1 MGEGAVGM
9 STEVPQSEFR
19 GWPGFEVVQAAES
32 LIVVHPSLVSP
43 PCRRSNAEG
52 LETVQLLRQLSIA
65 MAGMGVGSASASGA
79 RLRNLWN

>member
-9 STEVPQSEFR
+9 SAEVPQSEFR

-32 LIVVHPSLVSP
+32 LIVVHPSPVSP
-43 PCRRSNAEG
+43 PRNAKG
-52 LETVQLLRQLSIA
+52 LETLRQLSIA
-65 MAGMGVGSASASGA
+65 MAGMGVGSASVSGA